1 MPTLSNYLTQVEYLL
16 HDANNNFWTVDQLT
30 GYINEARSQLV
41 RDTGCLRTV
50 QNTSTPIAS
59 SNPYLSTNTNTTP
72 ATPWVASTAVTAGQY
87 VFSNIYI
94 YQYQT
99 SGTSGTAAP
108 AYPTGTNIFPP
119 TTTFPDGTATLLY
132 VQNAEIIPF
141 QALPQGIN
149 TVDILNINLYWG
161 NSRIPMRYLPWSDF
175 TSQLRYWQNYIG
187 RPICFSVYGQQQIY
201 IAPVP
206 DQLYYIELDTVIL
219 PQPLTTLSQ
228 VDTILDPWSTAVQ
241 YYAAYKAKFY
251 EQSYGEAEIF
261 QQQYNKKVLNV
272 LNSTYTRRIP
282 NPYSSGG

>member
-1 MPTLSNYLTQVEYLL
+1 MPTLDNYLTQVEYLL
-16 HDANNNFWTVDQLT
+16 HDSNNNFWTQPQLT

-72 ATPWVASTAVTAGQY
+72 ATPWVASTSVTAGQY

-119 TTTFPDGTATLLY
+119 TTTFADGTATLLY

-141 QALPQGIN
+141 QALPNGIN

-206 DQLYYIELDTVIL
+206 DQSYYIELDTVIL
-219 PQPLTTLSQ
+219 PDPLTTLSQ

-261 QQQYNKKVLNV
+261 KQEYNKHVLNV

>member
-206 DQLYYIELDTVIL
+206 DQSYYIELDTVIL

-241 YYAAYKAKFY
+241 YYAAYKANFY